1 MKTRLFLV
9 MIAVTLIA
17 VSSQSAQAPAPGGVS
32 SIAAGKATAAI
43 KGVSLILENRAIA
56 ATWRLAGGSF
66 HPGATADKLDGK
78 AMPAAEDAFSILLTD
93 KRAIA
98 ASSLKIVGKP
108 RIEDLKAEPQAPRLS
123 DHLPGKQLVVE
134 LSDPEKAFDV
144 TWRGILRDG
153 SHYLRQEITLKA
165 TTQDLPIAEI
175 TLIDVA
181 LPDARVVGT
190 VQGSPVVAG
199 GFFLGLEHPMSQSKV
214 AEGRA
219 RCSLL
224 RSVPLKAGKSFT
236 CASVIGVTRPSQLR
250 RDFLAYVERE
260 RAHPYRTFLHYN
272 SWYDLG
278 FGNKYNEAGS
288 LDVINIFGRE
298 LVQKRGVVLSS
309 FLFDDGWDDPHTLW
323 GFHDGFPNGFLP
335 LKEAAEKFGAAPGA
349 WLSPWGGYSEAKNQ
363 RLQFGGQQ
371 GFETN
376 QNGFALSGPVYFR
389 RFREVCLEMIQ
400 KYGVNQFKFD
410 GTGRATGTVP
420 GSEFGSDFEAAIQ
433 LIHDLRAAKPDLYV
447 NLTTGT
453 WPSPFWLQYADSIWR
468 GGSDHSFAG
477 VGSDRQKWITYRD
490 AQTYHNIVGGG
501 PLYPINS
508 LMLHGLIYARSAQR
522 LNADPGND
530 FADEINSYFGTG
542 TQLQEMYVTPSLLTR
557 QNWDDLAE
565 AARWSRANAGVLVDT
580 HWIGGDPGKL
590 EVHGWAAWSPA
601 RAILVLRN
609 PSDKPATISIDIQT
623 AFELPAGAP
632 QTCAAHSPWQKD
644 KGSQT
649 IQLKAGQPHKFELKP
664 FEVVTLEG
672 TPR

>member
-1 MKTRLFLV
+1 MRARSSLIL
-9 MIAVTLIA
+9 IAITLTA
-17 VSSQSAQAPAPGGVS
+17 VSSQSAQAPAPGVVS
-32 SIAAGKATAAI
+32 AIAAGKATAAI
-43 KGVSLILENRAIA
+43 KAESLILENRAIA
-56 ATWRLAGGSF
+56 AVWRLTGGSF
-66 HPGATADKLDGK
+66 HPGATTDKLDGK
-78 AMPAAEDAFSILLTD
+78 DMAAAVDAFSILLSD

-98 ASSLKIVGKP
+98 ASSLKIAGKP
-108 RIEDLKAEPQAPRLS
+108 RIEDLRAEPHAPRLS
-123 DHLPGKQLVVE
+123 DRLPGKQLVVE
-134 LSDPEKAFDV
+134 FSDPERALDV

-165 TTQDLPIAEI
+165 TTQDLPITEI

-181 LPDARVVGT
+181 LPDAKVIGT

-199 GFFLGLEHPMSQSKV
+199 GFFLGLEHPMSQSKI

-219 RCSLL
+219 HCSLP
-224 RSVPLKAGKSFT
+224 RGVPLKAGKSFT
-236 CASVIGVTRPSQLR
+236 CVSVIGVTRPGQLR

-288 LDVINIFGRE
+288 LDVINIYGQE

-323 GFHDGFPNGFLP
+323 GFHDGFPNGFLK
-335 LKEAAEKFGAAPGA
+335 LKEAAAKYGSAPGA
-349 WLSPWGGYSEAKNQ
+349 WLSPWGGYSEAKSQ

-376 QNGFALSGPVYFR
+376 QNGFALSGPVYYR
-389 RFREVCLEMIQ
+389 RFREVCLEMIR
-400 KYGVNQFKFD
+400 KFGVNQFKFD
-410 GTGRATGTVP
+410 GIGRATGTVP

-490 AQTYHNIVGGG
+490 AQTYRNIVSGG

-522 LNADPGND
+522 LNADPNND
-530 FADEINSYFGTG
+530 FADEIRSYFGTG
-542 TQLQEMYVTPSLLTR
+542 TQLQEMYVTPSLLTKE
-557 QNWDDLAE
+557 NWDDLAE

-590 EVHGWAAWSPA
+590 EVYGWAAWSPA

-632 QTCAAHSPWQKD
+632 QTCIAHSPWQKD
-644 KGSQT
+644 KGGQA
-649 IQLKAGQPHKFELKP
+649 IQLKAGQPHAFELKP

>member
-1 MKTRLFLV
+1 MKSRSLV
-9 MIAVTLIA
+9 VLIVIALLA
-17 VSSQSAQAPAPGGVS
+17 VCSWSAQAPSTGVTYT
-32 SIAAGKATAAI
+32 IAAGKATASI
-43 KGVSLILENRAIA
+43 KADSVILENHAI
-56 ATWRLAGGSF
+56 TTSWQVTGGAF
-66 HPGATADKLDGK
+66 HCGVITDKLSGK
-78 AMPAAEDAFSILLTD
+78 NLPAAEEAFSILLSD
-93 KRAIA
+93 KRAIT
-98 ASSLKIVGKP
+98 ASSLKIAGKP

-123 DHLPGKQLVVE
+123 DRLSGKQLVIE
-134 LSDPEKAFDV
+134 FSDAAKDLNV
-144 TWRGILRDG
+144 TWHGILRDG
-153 SHYLRQEITLKA
+153 SHYVRQEIILKA
-165 TTQDLPIAEI
+165 ATQDLPVAEI

-181 LPDARVVGT
+181 LPDAKVVGT
-190 VQGSPVVAG
+190 AQGSPVVAG
-199 GFFLGLEHPMSQSKV
+199 GFFLGLEHPMSQSKI
-214 AEGRA
+214 AEGHA
-219 RCSLL
+219 RCTLS
-224 RSVPLKAGKSFT
+224 RTVPLKAGTSFS
-236 CASVIGVTRPSQLR
+236 CSSVIGVTRPTQLR

-278 FGNKYNEAGS
+278 FGDKYNEEGS
-288 LDVINIFGRE
+288 LDVINTFGRE

-323 GFHDGFPNGFLP
+323 GFHAGFPNGFLP
-335 LKEAAEKFGAAPGA
+335 LKEAAAKYGAAPGA

-363 RLQFGGQQ
+363 RLQFGKQQ
-371 GFETN
+371 GYETN
-376 QNGFALSGPVYFR
+376 QNGFALSGPIYFR

-433 LIHDLRAAKPDLYV
+433 LIHDLRTAKPELYV

-468 GGSDHSFAG
+468 SGSDHSFAG

-490 AQTYHNIVGGG
+490 AQTYRNIVVGG

-522 LNADPGND
+522 LNVDPNND
-530 FADEINSYFGTG
+530 FADEIHSYFGTG
-542 TQLQEMYVTPSLLTR
+542 TQLQEMYITPSLLTKE
-557 QNWDDLAE
+557 NWDDLAE

-590 EVHGWAAWSPA
+590 EAYGWAAWSPA
-601 RAILVLRN
+601 KAILVLRN
-609 PSDKPATISIDIQT
+609 PSDKAASISIDIQT

-632 QTCAAHSPWQKD
+632 QAFSAHSPWQKD
-644 KGSQT
+644 KSSQT
-649 IQLKAGQPHKFELKP
+649 IQLKAGQPHTFELKP

-672 TPR
+672 PPR